1 VLILNNLVLK
11 NLLKICCFIVSILL
25 ISCAKPKNN
34 NQNVKTDFTIAFG
47 SCNKQNLQNIL
58 WKEIKKNKPNVWLW
72 GGDNIYADTD
82 NMDTLRK
89 NYQTLKKQKGYLELV
104 KNIPVMATWDDH
116 DYGINDGGAEF
127 PKKREAQKVFLD
139 FFNVDEKSPRR
150 NQKGVYH
157 SEIFKTQKGSVKVMV
172 LDTRYFRTA
181 LTRSNKKNK
190 RFVPN
195 TYGDGTILGKTQWK
209 WLANELESS
218 KADFNII
225 LSSIQILSAEHGFE
239 TWGNFPH
246 EVEKLKNIIVKS
258 NAKGVVLL
266 SGDRHISEFS
276 KTNVNKLAF
285 PLIDFTS
292 SGLTHSYKSFSS
304 EENRYRMQNVV
315 SEISF
320 GILKF
325 NFYTRKI
332 TMQMRGKNNKLLQEL
347 FQVYP

>member
-1 VLILNNLVLK
+1 MLILNNLVLK

-127 PKKREAQKVFLD
+127 PKKKEAQKVFLD

-209 WLANELESS
+209 WLANELEGS

-304 EENRYRMQNVV
+304 EENKYRMQNVI

-325 NFYTRKI
+325 NFSTRKI